1 MKLSGVRIELTEVE
15 PHLCSFPGVK
25 QALAAVHRDSLEQ
38 QHLVA
43 YLSPHILDPHQ
54 LRLHMAKLLPKQMI
68 PECFVLLDCFP
79 KMPNG
84 KTDRASLHEPNYAD
98 LAKADY
104 VAPTTEVQESVS
116 TLAPAS

>member
-1 MKLSGVRIELTEVE
+1 MKLRGVRIELTEVE
-15 PHLCSFPGVK
+15 HHLCSFPGVK
-25 QALAAVHRDSLEQ
+25 QAL
-38 QHLVA
+38 VA
-43 YLSPHILDPHQ
+43 YLSPQTLDPHQ
-54 LRLHMAKLLPKQMI
+54 LRLHMAKFLPKQMI
-68 PECFVLLDCFP
+68 PEFFVLLDRSP

-116 TLAPAS
+116 TFTLAPAS